1 MSDLITTQSHDLAIQ
16 QPMDQNPAAVYL
28 AALQPTGRRSQ
39 RAALA
44 VVANILTNG
53 ESSDPFAIS
62 WPAVRFQHVAVIRA
76 RLVDLYKPATVNRYL
91 CAVRGVLKAAWRL
104 GQISGE
110 DYQRAADVQSVIGDT
125 IPAGRELSP
134 GELSALMAVCGDD
147 PTAAGVRDGAI
158 IALLYSSGL
167 RREELARLELTDYDP
182 ETGRLKVTGKR
193 SKERLVYLTNGALYA
208 MADWIAIRGSEPG
221 ALFWAVNKGGN
232 MTPGRMT
239 PQAVYNLLVKRAGQ
253 AGVKEFSPHD
263 MRRTFVSDLLDA
275 GADIATVAKMA
286 GHSSVNTTARYDRR
300 PEQAKQK
307 AASLLHVPYNRRAK

>member
-1 MSDLITTQSHDLAIQ
+1 MDALTTTQPKELAIK

-39 RAALA
+39 QAALA
-44 VVANILTNG
+44 IVANILTNG
-53 ESSDPFAIS
+53 EISDPFAIN
-62 WPAVRFQHVAVIRA
+62 WPSVRFQHVAVVRSH
-76 RLVDLYKPATVNRYL
+76 LVEIYKPATVNRYL
-91 CAVRGVLKAAWRL
+91 CAIRGVLKAAWRL
-104 GQISGE
+104 GQITSE
-110 DYQRAADVQSVIGDT
+110 DYQRAADVQSVSGET
-125 IPAGRELSP
+125 VPAGRELSA
-134 GELSALMAVCGDD
+134 GEISALMAVCGND
-147 PTAAGVRDGAI
+147 PTAAGARDSAI
-158 IALLYSSGL
+158 IALLYSCGL
-167 RREELARLELTDYDP
+167 RREELASLDLTDYDP
-182 ETGRLKVTGKR
+182 DTGRLKVIGKR

-208 MADWIAIRGSEPG
+208 MVDWLTVRGSEPG

-232 MTPGRMT
+232 MTPGRLT

-307 AASLLHVPYNRRAK
+307 AASLLHVPYKRRTE